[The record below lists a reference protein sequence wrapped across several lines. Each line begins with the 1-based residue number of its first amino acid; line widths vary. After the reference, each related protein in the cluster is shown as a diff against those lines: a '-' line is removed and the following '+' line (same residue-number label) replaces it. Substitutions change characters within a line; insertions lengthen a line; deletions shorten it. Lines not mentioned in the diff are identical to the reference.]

1 MFYISSMNP
10 NLIRRSRFTRP
21 VFLWAMAALLT
32 WLGLLWLGDRALL
45 TARALAI
52 GFVTSLLLM
61 FLFAASAARMIL
73 KMDELQKRICVES
86 LSIAFLLTLV
96 LTLIFVVLE
105 HTGLHRPKWDDLS
118 FYMMLLWACAYVFS
132 AWRYR

>member
-1 MFYISSMNP
+1 MNP
-10 NLIRRSRFTRP
+10 TLIRRSRFTRP

-32 WLGLLWLGDRALL
+32 AFVVDWLGDRALL
-45 TARALAI
+45 TARALTI
-52 GFVTSLLLM
+52 GIVASLLLM

-96 LTLIFVVLE
+96 LTGIFVGLE
-105 HTGLHRPKWDDLS
+105 HTGLHRPKWDDLGS
-118 FYMMLLWACAYVFS
+118 YMMLLWACAYVFS
-132 AWRYR
+132 VWRYR

>member
-1 MFYISSMNP
+1 
-10 NLIRRSRFTRP
+10 
-21 VFLWAMAALLT
+21 MAALLT